1 MPAVLGAG
9 GVEAP
14 GGVDGASQQPF
25 DGASFAASFDDAD
38 APAARQVQYF
48 EMLGSRS
55 IGSGDWKATTNHV
68 SEGVVDE
75 EELMEGS
82 RDFAEDRW
90 ALFDLTTDFSEATD
104 VAADHPDVVRRLEQ
118 QWLIEARSE
127 EHTSELQSLMRISY
141 AVFCLTKKNQ
151 NNTDQK
157 LITLNY
163 PP

>member
-55 IGSGDWKATTNHV
+55 IVSGDWKATTNHV

-104 VAADHPDVVRRLEQ
+104 VAADHPDVVRR
-118 QWLIEARSE
+118 SE
-127 EHTSELQSLMRISY
+127 EHTSELQSLMRTTY
-141 AVFCLTKKNQ
+141 AVFCLDN
-151 NNTDQK
+151 
-157 LITLNY
+157 
-163 PP
+163 

>member
-1 MPAVLGAG
+1 MPTILGAC

-14 GGVDGASQQPF
+14 EVVDGASQQPV

-55 IGSGDWKATTNHV
+55 IVSGDWKATTNHV

-104 VAADHPDVVRRLEQ
+104 AAADHPD
-118 QWLIEARSE
+118 RSE
-127 EHTSELQSLMRISY
+127 ERRVGNEGDSTCRSRWWPYH
-141 AVFCLTKKNQ
+141 
-151 NNTDQK
+151 
-157 LITLNY
+157 
-163 PP
+163 